1 MKDNNKLNLNQKQ
14 WSKPSITTV
23 TKESMTNRIRLSACS
38 GFRKPCVRAFAR

>member
-1 MKDNNKLNLNQKQ
+1 MKDNSKLNLKHKQ

-38 GFRKPCVRAFAR
+38 GFRKP